1 MTEEFQQHD
10 ASGAFASWPDR
21 LRLPFRFDPVML
33 VADLSVFETQPWT
46 QHFVSRNYE
55 GDWSVLPL
63 RAPVGAIHPILQI
76 SPDPACRD
84 WTDTPQLGLCTYF
97 SKVLDLFAC
106 PLESARLMRLAPDSV
121 IHEHRDYD
129 LAAELGMARLH
140 VPIVTNS
147 RVDFRLNGARID
159 MTAGSVWYLRLTDPH
174 SVVNAGNTARVHLVI
189 DVIVNQWLADLLTA
203 AASGRTD

>member
-1 MTEEFQQHD
+1 
-10 ASGAFASWPDR
+10 
-21 LRLPFRFDPVML
+21 
-33 VADLSVFETQPWT
+33 
-46 QHFVSRNYE
+46 
-55 GDWSVLPL
+55 
-63 RAPVGAIHPILQI
+63 
-76 SPDPACRD
+76 
-84 WTDTPQLGLCTYF
+84 
-97 SKVLDLFAC
+97 
-106 PLESARLMRLAPDSV
+106 MRLAPDSV
-121 IHEHRDYD
+121 IHEHLDYD